1 MPDNHVEIFVM
12 ASETLKKYTPDTIR
26 EILKQHNTDD
36 ELAAIMAAVSNET
49 GWLRHDTDDPD
60 NDEETVLR
68 IIAELDAW
76 RKLEEELFD
85 EIIRRLEEE
94 NRRKDIAY
102 ITAGIGLYNAS
113 NRLWSETDIAM
124 AQVG

>member
-1 MPDNHVEIFVM
+1 MT
-12 ASETLKKYTPDTIR
+12 SEPHKGYTPGKMR
-26 EILKQHNTDD
+26 EILKRNNTDVS
-36 ELAAIMAAVSNET
+36 LAAVMVTVSNET

-68 IIAELDAW
+68 IIAELDVW
-76 RKLEEELFD
+76 WKLEEELFD

-124 AQVG
+124 AQAG